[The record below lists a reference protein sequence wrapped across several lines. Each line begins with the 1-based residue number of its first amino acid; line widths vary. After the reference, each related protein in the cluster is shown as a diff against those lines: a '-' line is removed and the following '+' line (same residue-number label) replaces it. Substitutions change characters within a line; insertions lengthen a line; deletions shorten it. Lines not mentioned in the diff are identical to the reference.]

1 MPPQTQY
8 SMVHL
13 HTKFRYTIAIRITKD
28 QIQGVRLIH
37 VTQSNIIIA
46 SHELEYFQQIDQA
59 KLNIT
64 WTITSIVHEIILRQN
79 EINQGHMGGIHALDT
94 HFVSG
99 TFEVAHSN

>member
-1 MPPQTQY
+1 MAQ
-8 SMVHL
+8 V

-46 SHELEYFQQIDQA
+46 SHELEYFRQIGQA
-59 KLNIT
+59 KSNIT
-64 WTITSIVHEIILRQN
+64 WTIASIVREIILRQN
-79 EINQGHMGGIHALDT
+79 EIDQGHMRGIHALDT

-99 TFEVAHSN
+99 TFEIAHGN